1 MAAAYLT
8 GVGGGA
14 TISFFYYEDVGAA
27 IHWYRSALGLQEVLV
42 EDWLGLFRV
51 SGQHLVGLVD
61 STSGSQRHVPGPN
74 KGAMLSIEVADLEGL
89 FGQLKARG
97 VAEQGATLMTGCHG
111 RTREFRVRDPGG
123 YLVEFFHWIDPPAV

>member
-1 MAAAYLT
+1 MVAAHLREAGNGT
-8 GVGGGA
+8 

-27 IHWYRSALGLQEVLV
+27 IDWYSSALGLEAVLV

-51 SGQHLVGLVD
+51 SGHHLVGLVD
-61 STSGSQRHVPGPN
+61 STSGSQRHVEGPN

-89 FGQLKARG
+89 FDQLRASG
-97 VAEQGATLMTGCHG
+97 VADRDARLLTGCHG

-123 YLVEFFHWIDPPAV
+123 YLIEFFRWVDPPAA